1 MRTPKLLAI
10 IAGAG
15 MALSACGSLSSLH
28 AAQAAASGQVLF
40 ETNCVACHGAKGDG
54 DTIIGKQLQ
63 ASDLRSPDVQ
73 KKKDAELTASIMEG
87 KNNKMPPFKAK
98 LKPEEIASILKYVRG
113 TLAKK

>member
-1 MRTPKLLAI
+1 MRTPKLLAL
-10 IAGAG
+10 IAGTG
-15 MALSACGSLSSLH
+15 IALSACGSLSSLH
-28 AAQAAASGQVLF
+28 AQAANGQALF
-40 ETNCVACHGAKGDG
+40 EANCVACHGPKGDG
-54 DTIIGKQLQ
+54 DTPIGKQLQ

-73 KKKDAELTASIMEG
+73 KKKDAELTTSIMEG